1 MVEINTSVRK
11 VHFRVSRKVDRVGLR
26 RKQIINGVV
35 NTGTYFPS
43 PLSDPVHFMGSEKW
57 DSKSFQ

>member
-1 MVEINTSVRK
+1 MVKINTSVRK
-11 VHFRVSRKVDRVGLR
+11 VHFRVSCKVDRVGLK
-26 RKQIINGVV
+26 RKQIVNGVV

-43 PLSDPVHFMGSEKW
+43 PLSDPFHFMESEKR